1 MRRDYST
8 FLWLLKLGALPN
20 LYFGLCTAAISPD
33 PYIVVPAQIFFAV
46 SLYRC
51 LFPVRYEHYVVFH
64 HSVWSSVFATRLLAT
79 FSEVAYIFLLAQ
91 VLQRLNVH
99 NVAWVNA
106 GAWLMV
112 LQVVVCQVCVWV
124 AILTERFWFYFY
136 EELGWGLMYAAN
148 TVVSAYLYLTVETLA
163 GKETLLQLNL
173 IFGVGYMP
181 FQIVNVWKVYVQAK
195 QQGDAGEPWTLERWA
210 TGLRRAIQ
218 IKNRRTDAEAWGGIV
233 GAIWMAGYWATLL
246 PMWVYYIVRVFATD

>member
-20 LYFGLCTAAISPD
+20 LYFVLCTAALRAD
-33 PYIVVPAQIFFAV
+33 PYIVVPAQTFFAV
-46 SLYRC
+46 SIYRC
-51 LFPVRYEHYVVFH
+51 VFPVHYEHFVVFH
-64 HSVWSSVFATRLLAT
+64 DSVWSSVFATRLLAT
-79 FSEVAYIFLLAQ
+79 FSEVAYIFLLAH

-99 NVAWVNA
+99 NAAWVNA
-106 GAWLMV
+106 VAWLMV

-124 AILTERFWFYFY
+124 AILTERSRFYFY

-148 TVVSAYLYLTVETLA
+148 AIASAYLYLTVDTLA

-195 QQGDAGEPWTLERWA
+195 QQGDAGEPWTVERWA
-210 TGLRRAIQ
+210 TGLRRAIHM
-218 IKNRRTDAEAWGGIV
+218 KNRRTDAVAWGGLV

-246 PMWVYYIVRVFATD
+246 PMWVYCIVRVFATD